1 MNLLSI
7 ILQYAYDRV
16 TNHSYEKSQHNTI
29 CCKVKMC
36 ATMHCVS
43 FLSVAEYFFL
53 LCEWQN
59 FV

>member
-16 TNHSYEKSQHNTI
+16 TNHSYEKPTQYNMLQS
-29 CCKVKMC
+29 KMC

>member
-16 TNHSYEKSQHNTI
+16 TNHSYESQHNII
-29 CCKVKMC
+29 CCKVKIC